1 MARDKKTDVLQG
13 TLDMLILKTVALG
26 PIHGYGI
33 SQRLRQMSKEVLDV
47 RQGSLYPALH
57 RLEKQRLLR
66 AEWRTSETGHQ
77 AKYYSITKAGTKHLQ
92 DETANWET
100 LAGAIAFVLR
110 TAE

>member
-47 RQGSLYPALH
+47 RQGSLYPRSTVSKSSACCALSGALRRPDTKPSTTASP
-57 RLEKQRLLR
+57 RLEPNTCRTRRPIGRL
-66 AEWRTSETGHQ
+66 
-77 AKYYSITKAGTKHLQ
+77 
-92 DETANWET
+92 
-100 LAGAIAFVLR
+100 
-110 TAE
+110 